1 MHTVITKH
9 TKNVVSSWQWLQTDS
24 LISRKLSIIQEDI
37 RTTWQCMVM
46 HSMYTHAKKE
56 IQDSREILL
65 ELYNNIL
72 YNNIH
77 NIIYF
82 KISILSLQLQ
92 DFMQITDF

>member
-9 TKNVVSSWQWLQTDS
+9 TRNVVSSWQWLQTDS
-24 LISRKLSIIQEDI
+24 LISRKLSIIQGVI
-37 RTTWQCMVM
+37 CTTWQCMVM

-65 ELYNNIL
+65 ELYNNV
-72 YNNIH
+72 H

-82 KISILSLQLQ
+82 KISIFSLQLQ